1 MITGFLF
8 GLYLITVTL
17 HADPSLIEADHA
29 IWNALLVEY
38 VDDKSRVDY
47 ARLKEQASDRLEAYA
62 QELALAR
69 QPDLETPQGK
79 AFLINAYNA
88 LVIRWIVKNYPI
100 KSIMATPNPFR
111 KARHK
116 VAGEKMS
123 LDEIES
129 RLRATGDPRIHS
141 ALVCAARSCPPLR
154 TEAYLPEHVDQQLE
168 HNTRRWLANSD
179 LNKIDAAHQHAEV
192 SAIFDWYQDDFASY
206 PGGLSGFLRHYSPPK
221 TATATVDDKLLI
233 SIKDY
238 DWGLN
243 DQSNIG
249 TGYSSLQLAL
259 DWLISWFH

>member
-1 MITGFLF
+1 MVAKLLF
-8 GLYLITVTL
+8 GLYLITVAL
-17 HADPSLIEADHA
+17 HADSSLAKTDHA
-29 IWNALLVEY
+29 IWNALLAEY

-47 ARLKEQASDRLEAYA
+47 ARLKKQASDHLETYVR
-62 QELALAR
+62 ELSLAG
-69 QPDLETPQGK
+69 QPDPKTPQGK

-88 LVIRWIVKNYPI
+88 LVIEWIVKNYPV

-129 RLRATGDPRIHS
+129 RLRATGDPRIHA

-154 TEAYLPEHVDQQLE
+154 TEAYTPDHIDQQLE
-168 HNTRRWLANSD
+168 DNTRRWLANSD
-179 LNKIDAAHQHAEV
+179 LNKIDAAHRHAEV
-192 SAIFDWYQDDFASY
+192 SAIFEWYKDDFISY

-221 TATATVDDKLLI
+221 TITATVDDELRI
-233 SIKDY
+233 IVKDY

-249 TGYSSLQLAL
+249 AGYSSLQLAL
-259 DWLISWFH
+259 DWLISWFR